1 MLSKSSEES
10 IMKQLILV
18 RHSKSSWDAP
28 LRDYD
33 RPLTNKGIQDAHLVS
48 SNISDQIPKTFIV
61 WSSAAKRASETA
73 MIFAQNISFPVE
85 SIIFKEDLY
94 TFDEKK
100 LEKII
105 KSCSDDFDHL
115 IVFGHNEAITN
126 FVNQFGNT
134 FIDNVSTS
142 GFVNI
147 IFDQNSWKY
156 IENGVT
162 ERVIFPRDLN

>member
-1 MLSKSSEES
+1 
-10 IMKQLILV
+10 MKQLILV
-18 RHSKSSWDAP
+18 RHAKSSWDAP

-33 RPLTNKGIQDAHLVS
+33 RPLTSKGIQDAHLVS
-48 SNISDQIPKTFIV
+48 SNIESHIPKTFLV

-85 SIIFKEDLY
+85 SIIFKEELY
-94 TFDEKK
+94 TFDERK
-100 LEKII
+100 LEQII
-105 KSCSDDFDHL
+105 KSCSDDYEHL

-126 FVNQFGNT
+126 FVNKFGNT

-147 IFDQNSWKY
+147 IFDQNSWND
-156 IENGVT
+156 IEEGVT
-162 ERVIFPRDLN
+162 KKVVFPRDLKLV